1 MAAVSGNSN
10 VLSASGISQFIDG
23 KVDVQDIGPLA
34 FAPSPECSWWPALGD
49 TGQHLGKHLGGKH
62 LGTLMGPQVLPILK
76 KVDRSLGRFG
86 LGFYRVSFV
95 FGS

>member
-49 TGQHLGKHLGGKH
+49 TGQHLGGSTWGHPWLS
-62 LGTLMGPQVLPILK
+62 PSASYPK
-76 KVDRSLGRFG
+76 KG
-86 LGFYRVSFV
+86 
-95 FGS
+95 